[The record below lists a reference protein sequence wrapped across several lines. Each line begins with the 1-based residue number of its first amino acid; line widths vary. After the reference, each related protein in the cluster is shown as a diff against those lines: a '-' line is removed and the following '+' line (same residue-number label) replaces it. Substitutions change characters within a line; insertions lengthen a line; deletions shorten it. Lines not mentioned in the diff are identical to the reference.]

1 METRF
6 LAVDPGS
13 SKLITRDSVMSEI
26 LPVFVLPLATIAIAY
41 ILELMGFA
49 AGQFSS
55 LVNGLPNWTGT
66 AVLLGLVVATYRYL
80 RE

>member
-1 METRF
+1 
-6 LAVDPGS
+6 
-13 SKLITRDSVMSEI
+13 MSEI

-41 ILELMGFA
+41 ILQLMGFA
-49 AGQFSS
+49 AAQFSS
-55 LVNGLPNWTGT
+55 VFSSLPNWTGT